1 LGWRAFTLA
10 DGRRVMR
17 EIAAVTVRL
26 EGRAL
31 PTVCIIAD
39 DGQLTLL
46 GAVTLETFGI
56 AADPVNR
63 RLVPAELFLLRQLR
77 R

>member
-1 LGWRAFTLA
+1 
-10 DGRRVMR
+10 M
-17 EIAAVTVRL
+17 
-26 EGRAL
+26 L

-46 GAVTLETFGI
+46 GAVTQETFGL